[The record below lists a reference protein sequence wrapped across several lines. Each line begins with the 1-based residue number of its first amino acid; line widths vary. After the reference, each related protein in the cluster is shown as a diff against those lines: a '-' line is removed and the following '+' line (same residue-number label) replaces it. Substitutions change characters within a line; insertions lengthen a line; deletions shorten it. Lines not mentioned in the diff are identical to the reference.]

1 MDLEKTTKDLLK
13 LVRDA
18 KYYKEQGDKI
28 MLEECITSINLHVQ
42 ELGQVSAKIVNITK
56 VIVGEVENIIR

>member
-1 MDLEKTTKDLLK
+1 MNLEETTKDLLK

-28 MLEECITSINLHVQ
+28 MLEACITSINLHVQ

-56 VIVGEVENIIR
+56 MILEEVENII